1 MSTILGAAPFFSAG
15 WIACNLVRG
24 ALGSVA
30 CTLGRGDEEAEF
42 QRLPVGFHPSRKA
55 NLLGVRKKVVYS

>member
-1 MSTILGAAPFFSAG
+1 M
-15 WIACNLVRG
+15 ACNLVRG